1 MYLKLLQK
9 KVIQQTAK
17 AAGILIGN
25 KISDKTA
32 GVSKTSQ
39 QNNSEKNE
47 EEIPRERLIPSELR
61 RKLLLI

>member
-17 AAGILIGN
+17 AAGILIGK

-32 GVSKTSQ
+32 RVSKTSQ

-61 RKLLLI
+61 QTLLLI